1 MNSREYSD
9 KLADHEDWKDGMNA
23 FRTKISKEIT
33 EIYQSIAE
41 VRSLTLKLVEY
52 TKINTEIKEREM
64 ANDLD

>member
-9 KLADHEDWKDGMNA
+9 KLADHEDWKDSMNA

-41 VRSLTLKLVEY
+41 VRSLTLKLAEY

-64 ANDLD
+64 ANDLE